1 MGKRKEIKWRRT
13 GRRTLEGRQNGMEF
27 RIYEDVYRAQETE
40 KRFTVSEY
48 DTKNMGRSISTAGHM
63 DFTIDDAKELC
74 QQIAAGEI
82 DLEAMQQKFAA
93 EDAAREQE
101 AIRAAAE
108 RAKKFRTRLEAAG
121 ISYMDLLELEAL
133 RANLGSLAH
142 NILIG
147 YERGEG
153 WPNV

>member
-63 DFTIDDAKELC
+63 DFTIEDAKEFC
-74 QQIAAGEI
+74 QRIAAGEI
-82 DLEAMQQKFAA
+82 DPVALQDKFNE
-93 EDAAREQE
+93 EDDAKERA
-101 AIRAAAE
+101 AIRTATEA
-108 RAKKFRTRLEAAG
+108 AKKFRTTLDKFG
-121 ISYMDLLELEAL
+121 LKYSDLLELEAL
-133 RANLGSLAH
+133 RANL
-142 NILIG
+142 
-147 YERGEG
+147 
-153 WPNV
+153 

>member
-27 RIYEDVYRAQETE
+27 RIYEDVYREQETE

-63 DFTIDDAKELC
+63 DFTIDDAKEFC
-74 QQIAAGEI
+74 QRIAAGEI
-82 DLEAMQQKFAA
+82 DLVALQDQFNA
-93 EDAAREQE
+93 EDDAKERE
-101 AIRAAAE
+101 AIRAATEA
-108 RAKKFRTRLEAAG
+108 AKKFRATLDKFG
-121 ISYMDLLELEAL
+121 LKYSDLLELEAL
-133 RANLGSLAH
+133 RADLGGLGH

>member
-1 MGKRKEIKWRRT
+1 MGKRKEIKWGRT
-13 GRRTLEGRQNGMEF
+13 GRRTREGRQNGMEF
-27 RIYEDVYRAQETE
+27 RIYEDVYRERETE

-63 DFTIDDAKELC
+63 DFTIDDAKEFC
-74 QQIAAGEI
+74 QRIAAVEI
-82 DLEAMQQKFAA
+82 DLVALQDKFNA
-93 EDAAREQE
+93 EDDTKERA
-101 AIRAAAE
+101 AIRTATEA
-108 RAKKFRTRLEAAG
+108 AKKFHTTLDKFG
-121 ISYMDLLELEAL
+121 LKYSDLLELEAL
-133 RANLGSLAH
+133 RASLGGLGH